1 MSEVWI
7 QVNQSVISLIHPHP
21 IPDEGADGVDGELE
35 LWAES
40 EEDAGDGLHHL
51 LSVDL
56 PREARLD
63 HATFAPQRQRVV
75 EAVVVHLRMI

>member
-1 MSEVWI
+1 MSPKYLRSI
-7 QVNQSVISLIHPHP
+7 RTP
-21 IPDEGADGVDGELE
+21 PDEGADGVDGELE

-40 EEDAGDGLHHL
+40 EEDAGDRLHHL

-63 HATFAPQRQRVV
+63 HATLATQRQRVV
-75 EAVVVHLRMI
+75 EAVVVHLWGKLCLL